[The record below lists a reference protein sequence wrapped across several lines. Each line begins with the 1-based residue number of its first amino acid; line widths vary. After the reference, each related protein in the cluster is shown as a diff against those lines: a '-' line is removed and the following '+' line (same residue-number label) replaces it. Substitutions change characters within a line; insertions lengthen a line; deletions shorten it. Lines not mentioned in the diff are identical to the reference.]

1 MTWTETMERIAAHY
15 AALAMTPGWWQYAQ
29 ARVIEL
35 EQEQGGYWQGLREEV
50 GRRIK
55 AANFRPS
62 ASDLA
67 PFEREVAPLPQ
78 RRRMH
83 GGVTQ

>member
-1 MTWTETMERIAAHY
+1 MERIAAHY
-15 AALAMTPGWWQYAQ
+15 TQLAMTPGCWQYAQ

-35 EQEQGGYWQGLREEV
+35 EQERGGHWLGLRAEV

-55 AANFRPS
+55 AAGFRPA

-67 PFEREVAPLPQ
+67 PFERELETLPQ
-78 RRRMH
+78 GQRTRGR
-83 GGVTQ
+83 

>member
-15 AALAMTPGWWQYAQ
+15 AAMAMQPGCWQYAQ
-29 ARVIEL
+29 ARVAEL
-35 EQEQGGYWQGLREEV
+35 EQDDLWIGLRAEV

-55 AANFRPS
+55 AAGFRPR

-67 PFEREVAPLPQ
+67 PFERAVEPLPT
-78 RRRMH
+78 RRRWH
-83 GGVTQ
+83 GG

>member
-1 MTWTETMERIAAHY
+1 MERIAAHY
-15 AALAMTPGWWQYAQ
+15 TQLAMTPGCWQYAQ

-35 EQEQGGYWQGLREEV
+35 EQERGGHWLGLRAEV

-55 AANFRPS
+55 AAGFRPA

-67 PFEREVAPLPQ
+67 PFERAAEPLPQ
-78 RRRMH
+78 RRR
-83 GGVTQ
+83 GYGK

>member
-1 MTWTETMERIAAHY
+1 MKWTETMERIAAHY
-15 AALAMTPGWWQYAQ
+15 AALAMTPGCWQYAQ

-35 EQEQGGYWQGLREEV
+35 EQEHGGHWQGLRAEV

-55 AANFRPS
+55 VAGFRP
-62 ASDLA
+62 APNDLA
-67 PFEREVAPLPQ
+67 PFEREPQPLPQ

-83 GGVTQ
+83 GG

>member
-1 MTWTETMERIAAHY
+1 MTWAETFERIAAHY
-15 AALAMTPGWWQYAQ
+15 TQLAMTPGCWQYAQ

-35 EQEQGGYWQGLREEV
+35 EQQQGGHWLGLRAEV

-55 AANFRPS
+55 AAGFRPV

-67 PFEREVAPLPQ
+67 PFERAAAPLPQ

-83 GGVTQ
+83 GR

>member
-15 AALAMTPGWWQYAQ
+15 AALAMQLGCWQYAQ

-35 EQEQGGYWQGLREEV
+35 EQQQGGHWLGLRAEV
-50 GRRIK
+50 GKRIK
-55 AANFRPS
+55 AAGFRP
-62 ASDLA
+62 AAGDLTA
-67 PFEREVAPLPQ
+67 FEREVAPLPQ

-83 GGVTQ
+83 GG

>member
-1 MTWTETMERIAAHY
+1 MTWVETFERIAAHH
-15 AALAMTPGWWQYAQ
+15 AQLAMTPGCWQYAQ

-35 EQEQGGYWQGLREEV
+35 ERERGGHWLGLRAEV

-55 AANFRPS
+55 AARFRPA

-67 PFEREVAPLPQ
+67 PFERAVSPLPQ
-78 RRRMH
+78 SRRGH
-83 GGVTQ
+83 GR

>member
-1 MTWTETMERIAAHY
+1 MERIAAHY
-15 AALAMTPGWWQYAQ
+15 TAMAMQLGCWQYAQ

-35 EQEQGGYWQGLREEV
+35 EQERGGHWLGLRAEV

-55 AANFRPS
+55 AARFRPA

-67 PFEREVAPLPQ
+67 PFERAVSPLPQ
-78 RRRMH
+78 SRH
-83 GGVTQ
+83 GHGR